1 VHEKIK
7 MKMKN
12 EDNVYTV
19 SPGILHGVCS
29 LSEGSGVSEVH
40 LSEAK
45 V

>member
-1 VHEKIK
+1 MK

-19 SPGILHGVCS
+19 SPVFYTGVCS
-29 LSEGSGVSEVH
+29 FSEGSGVSEVH
-40 LSEAK
+40 LSETK